1 MSIKYLCSECSKQLE
16 LSGIKA
22 VNEIGRKSCDVC
34 GSNDDDLCVV
44 SAFELVKH
52 VERNSEQDDRDEADD
67 RENDKTDI
75 ERPTCETCDYW
86 ERCTYEIL
94 STSETSLNSNT
105 KVGYH
110 AYGDCRNKPP
120 VSVEDL
126 WPRTQITDWCG
137 EHPGYSVYMKVL
149 QTNLLK
155 QFIKEQI

>member
-16 LSGIKA
+16 LSGVKA
-22 VNEIGRKSCDVC
+22 VNAVGRKSCSVC

-44 SAFELVKH
+44 SASQLTWSRDKKLL
-52 VERNSEQDDRDEADD
+52 EQDEADN

-75 ERPTCETCDYW
+75 ERPTCETCVYW

-110 AYGDCRNKPP
+110 TYGDCRNKPP

-137 EHPGYSVYMKVL
+137 KHPEYSVYMKVL
-149 QTNLLK
+149 KTNLWK